1 MWEAI
6 KRLRAVGSGKRK
18 SASQPSCIRT
28 RDLYEAN
35 DILLFS
41 GMKYRERV
49 PKGSES
55 LSLDPS
61 KQTTVPIYNVNSLPW
76 SDVAMEIIFLPF
88 GRSLTPFFTLF
99 RNRYPLRVCFC
110 VTNSWFQRDIAR
122 HFKTLICQSITY
134 YHFTHEEL

>member
-1 MWEAI
+1 M
-6 KRLRAVGSGKRK
+6 RSGKRK
-18 SASQPSCIRT
+18 SASQLSCKCMCT

-35 DILLFS
+35 DLLS
-41 GMKYRERV
+41 LGMKYRERV
-49 PKGSES
+49 LKGSES

-99 RNRYPLRVCFC
+99 RNRYTLRVCFC

-122 HFKTLICQSITY
+122 HFKILICQSITY